1 MSSGL
6 VNTAPAPGAWRRAAE
21 GWGPFAVVLLLLALQ
36 VPWSERVSFQRWDE
50 GYNGVQAVLYGM
62 GYRFYTDMWLDQPP
76 LLFVL
81 LNAWFYWFGAT
92 LSAGRA
98 LALLSAVVAGGAF
111 YHAIRLRAG
120 RAAAALALVFMACGE
135 MYAMMSVTMVQT
147 FPALALAG
155 LSCWSLAWH
164 RLRPRADRV
173 ALSAVCM
180 AASMQVKL
188 IAAPLMLALAAD
200 LLWPRT
206 RDRRACLRGLAE
218 TAAWCGLIGIAF
230 VALGL
235 WTGLDFRHL
244 LKPHW
249 NPVQSGLFQDYAGA
263 RRLPGFFAAQYL
275 LVLLSLPAAARALLG
290 REREAVLPLLWV
302 VLSAVL
308 IFFHRPVWDHYEVLL
323 AVPLGWLAGV
333 GCAGAAR
340 RNARSLALLAT
351 LAALAGIPV
360 HHVRLRAPA
369 WRLDGDVRAAVTE
382 YRTATRWTAA
392 IECQVYPFV
401 EGLRVIPELASTA
414 IKRLL
419 GSELNGSTTLDLL
432 ERYRPEQVL
441 LDTRFPYPPGL
452 AGHLQAN
459 FHARLAGG
467 NFIQWVRRDIAAD
480 RTGAGGWL
488 EDPLDAALLSR
499 NDARMS
505 PYAFSLQYLAR
516 GNTRDAARL
525 LQRALRIRTPALLGA
540 VAEAHE
546 LLGEIALQEGQ
557 PGPAMQSFQEALRLK
572 PDLPR
577 ARARVQQ
584 LYRERLAF

>member
-1 MSSGL
+1 MSSEL
-6 VNTAPAPGAWRRAAE
+6 AQAAPAPGAWRRAAE
-21 GWGPFAVVLLLLALQ
+21 GWGPFAVVLILLALQ
-36 VPWSERVSFQRWDE
+36 VPWSEGVSFQRWDE
-50 GYNGVQAVLYGM
+50 GYNGVQAVLYGR

-155 LSCWSLAWH
+155 LSCWSLARH
-164 RLRPRADRV
+164 RRQPRPGRL
-173 ALSAVCM
+173 ALSAACM
-180 AASMQVKL
+180 AASLQVKL

-206 RDRRACLRGLAE
+206 RDRRTFARGLAE
-218 TAAWCGLIGIAF
+218 TAAWCGLVGAGF

-235 WTGLDFRHL
+235 WTGLDLRHL
-244 LKPHW
+244 LTPHW
-249 NPVQSGLFQDYAGA
+249 NPVQSGLFQDFAGV

-275 LVLLSLPAAARALLG
+275 LMLLSLPAAARALLG
-290 REREAVLPLLWV
+290 REREAALPLLWV
-302 VLSAVL
+302 TLSAVL
-308 IFFHRPVWDHYEVLL
+308 IYFHRPVWDHYEVLV

-333 GCAGAAR
+333 GCAGAPR
-340 RNARSLALLAT
+340 RNARGLALLAA

-369 WRLDGDVRAAVTE
+369 WRLDGDVRAAVAE
-382 YRTATRWTAA
+382 YRTATRWMAA
-392 IECQVYPFV
+392 VESQVYPFV

-419 GSELNGSTTLDLL
+419 GSELGAAATLELI

-441 LDTRFPYPPGL
+441 LDTRFPPTPAL
-452 AGHLQAN
+452 ARHLQDN
-459 FHARLAGG
+459 FRARLAGG
-467 NFIQWVRRDIAAD
+467 NFIQWVRRETIATHA
-480 RTGAGGWL
+480 GAGNWL
-488 EDPLDAALLSR
+488 EDPLDAALLGR
-499 NDARMS
+499 NAARMS
-505 PYAFSLQYLAR
+505 PYAFSLQYLAH
-516 GNTRDAARL
+516 GNARDAARL
-525 LQRALRIRTPALLGA
+525 LRRALRIRTPALLGS

-577 ARARVQQ
+577 ARARVRQ
-584 LYRERLAF
+584 LYRDRLAF